1 MPSAWQ
7 KRQCVEQLHRGGL
20 IAYPTEAVYGLGCDP
35 SNRQAVF
42 ALLALK
48 KRAWQK
54 GLILIAADFRQVEPF
69 INPLPESIK
78 KRIHDPCQQATTWV
92 LPAKQSVPD
101 WLTGTN
107 KTIAVRLVQH
117 PLAQAICR
125 QAGMAIV
132 STSANHTG
140 CEALRIGY
148 KARLKFGKKGVFILN
163 GSVGGA
169 DKPSRLIDPFS
180 NEQLR

>member
-7 KRQCVEQLHRGGL
+7 KRQCVEQLRRGGL

-35 SNRQAVF
+35 FNRQAVF

-54 GLILIAADFRQVEPF
+54 GLILIAADFSQIEPF
-69 INPLPESIK
+69 IKRLPEPIK

-92 LPAKQSVPD
+92 LPAKKNVPN

-117 PLAQAICR
+117 PLALAICR

-132 STSANHTG
+132 STSANFAS
-140 CEALRIGY
+140 CEALRVGY
-148 KARLKFGKKGVFILN
+148 KARLKFGNKGVFTLN
-163 GSVGGA
+163 GSVGSA

-180 NEQLR
+180 NKQLR